1 MPNHTPYLRMR
12 LGNVGVIPYA
22 KPGSP
27 ELFRAFEER
36 VKESDGWLLKRT
48 GVVVHGK
55 CVLDAFYA
63 LEELEETAHISWEL
77 NRVNFI

>member
-36 VKESDGWLLKRT
+36 VKESYGWLLKSN
-48 GVVVHGK
+48 GVVVHEK